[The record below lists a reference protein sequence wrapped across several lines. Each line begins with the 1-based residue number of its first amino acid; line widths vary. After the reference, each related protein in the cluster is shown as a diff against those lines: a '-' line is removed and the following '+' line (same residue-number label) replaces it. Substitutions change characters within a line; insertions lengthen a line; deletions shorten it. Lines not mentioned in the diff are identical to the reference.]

1 MKDWLYDRIVRHNER
16 IQREYE
22 RYVRG
27 HMGEHRKKRWKHWIV
42 LLLLAVKYRDSQKDR
57 VHSLVLVKLKEGTAK
72 LRMEW
77 VPGAVW
83 YNVYMSRDGL
93 NYRFVEKVKRHV
105 CKVRGLEEDKMYF
118 FRFKVSL
125 DGSSYSEFSEALTVT
140 AVKNKE
146 HYLMEQISVREAE
159 GGCGRA
165 DDREF
170 PGAETGSGKDRREK
184 KGDGSYAFSASPGE
198 SGGLLLVWEKIPGA
212 LHYNLYRSREGGNW
226 RFAVQTEEDRYLDSQ
241 VKGGDA
247 YVYKLKYT
255 FDGKRYHEF
264 PEQAAGRAPLEKY
277 RNANSG
283 RLWERGAESE
293 AVGRPL
299 PVHLAKS
306 MLAFDV
312 VSFDV
317 FDTLILRPFSEPSDL
332 FILVGE
338 ELGIMDFCEIRK
350 KAEEDARRRS
360 EFLRGSREVTL
371 YDIYEMVEEET
382 GVEAVS
388 GARTEFLTERKLC
401 FANPYM
407 LEVFRM
413 VKARGKTVVAV
424 SDMYLPRELME
435 ELLRSCGY
443 EGFDDILVSCDY
455 SCTKRKG
462 GLFDILRKKY
472 RGAIF
477 HVGDHPRS
485 DVEAA
490 RERGIEARQYRNVN
504 EAGRPFRAKDMSRLA
519 GSAYRGIVNA
529 KLHNGRDRYTPWYEV
544 GYVYTG
550 LYCMGFC
557 RWIMEQA
564 RAHGLEKILFLAR
577 EGDLYQKVFCQMYP
591 DFPTAYV
598 LWSRIPVVKTTV
610 NWNRHPFLLQ
620 IIHHKAG
627 ALYKSRLRILFDR
640 VGIGALKKY
649 FPAYR
654 LREEEYLTSENE
666 KAVRRLV
673 TEHWDELASCYS
685 ADQACIESYLRRQ
698 VGDARRA
705 AVVDVGWSGNNVLQV
720 RHLIEEEYGM
730 DCKIH
735 CLLAAARDVNDTYM
749 AGMMQRG
756 QVQTYLFSPMHNKG
770 LHDAHQEE
778 NERLNSF
785 FFEILTQSATPTF
798 LGFDSQGRFLYDIPE
813 VENYARDGQIHEGA
827 LDFVRDYTEIFRD
840 FPYMMDISGHDA
852 YMPFQYFSR
861 NLLWMRQ
868 YFGDYIFG
876 RDLFA
881 TQDKAVMESVRE
893 VMEKA
898 GLWEERQ

>member
-1 MKDWLYDRIVRHNER
+1 MKDWFYDRVVRRNER

-22 RYVRG
+22 RYVQG
-27 HMGEHRKKRWKHWIV
+27 HIGEHRKKRWKHWLV
-42 LLLLAVKYRDSQKDR
+42 LLLLSVKYRDSQKDR

-83 YNVYMSRDGL
+83 YNLYMSLDGVH
-93 NYRFVEKVKRHV
+93 YRFVEKSSRHV
-105 CKVRGLEEDKMYF
+105 CRVQGLEEDKMYF
-118 FRFKVSL
+118 FRFKVSM
-125 DGSSYSEFSEALTVT
+125 DGRYYSGFSEVLTVT
-140 AVKNKE
+140 ALKNKE
-146 HYLMEQISVREAE
+146 LYLMERIAGKEA
-159 GGCGRA
+159 
-165 DDREF
+165 
-170 PGAETGSGKDRREK
+170 
-184 KGDGSYAFSASPGE
+184 GDGTGRSGPLPGSPAAGRDKGREDSPALSACQGE
-198 SGGLLLVWEKIPGA
+198 NGGILLTWEKIPGA
-212 LHYNLYRSREGGNW
+212 IHYNLYRSGEDSSW
-226 RFAVQTEEDRYLDSQ
+226 RFAVQTEENRHLDSQ
-241 VKGGDA
+241 VKGGVS

-255 FDGKRYHEF
+255 FDGKRYHDL
-264 PEQAAGRAPLEKY
+264 PEQAAAEAPREKY
-277 RNANSG
+277 PNANSG
-283 RLWERGAESE
+283 RLWEGGAESE
-293 AVGRPL
+293 ALGRPL

-306 MLAFDV
+306 MMPYDV
-312 VSFDV
+312 LSFDV
-317 FDTLILRPFSEPSDL
+317 FDTLILRPFAEPSDL

-350 KAEEDARRRS
+350 KAEEDARRKS
-360 EFLRGSREVTL
+360 EFLRGTREVTL

-382 GVEAVS
+382 GVDAVK

-413 VKARGKTVVAV
+413 VKARGKTLVAV
-424 SDMYLPRELME
+424 SDMYLPRELLE

-443 EGFDDILVSCDY
+443 EGFSHVFVSCDY

-462 GLFDILRKKY
+462 GLFDILRREY
-472 RGAIF
+472 SGQIL

-490 RERGIEARQYRNVN
+490 RERGIEAVQYRNVN
-504 EAGRPFRAKDMSRLA
+504 EAGKPFRAGDMSRLA

-557 RWIMEQA
+557 RWIMEYA
-564 RAHGLEKILFLAR
+564 RARGLEKILFLAR
-577 EGDLYQKVFCQMYP
+577 EGDLYQKVFRQMYP
-591 DFPTAYV
+591 EFPTAYV

-610 NWNRHPFLLQ
+610 NTNRHPYLLQ

-627 ALYKSRLRILFDR
+627 ALYKSRLGVLFER
-640 VGIGALKKY
+640 VGIGRLKKY

-654 LREEEYLTSENE
+654 LREEEYLTGENE

-673 TEHWDELASCYS
+673 TEHWDELAGCYDK
-685 ADQACIESYLRRQ
+685 DQAYIEAYLRRQ
-698 VGDARRA
+698 IGDARRA

-720 RHLIEEEYGM
+720 RRLAETYGM
-730 DCKIH
+730 DCEIH
-735 CLLAAARDVNDTYM
+735 CLLAAARNVNDTYM
-749 AGMMQRG
+749 AGMMQRR
-756 QVQTYLFSPMHNKG
+756 QVEVYLFSPLQNKG
-770 LHDAHQEE
+770 LHDSHQEE
-778 NERLNSF
+778 NSRLNSF

-798 LGFDSQGRFLYDIPE
+798 LGFDSRGRFLYDIPE
-813 VENYARDGQIHEGA
+813 VENYERDRQIHQGT
-827 LDFVRDYTEIFRD
+827 LDFVKDYTGTFRD
-840 FPYMMDISGHDA
+840 FPYMLDISGHDA

-861 NLLWMRQ
+861 NLLWIKK

-881 TQDKAVMESVRE
+881 TQDKAVMESVKE

>member
-1 MKDWLYDRIVRHNER
+1 
-16 IQREYE
+16 
-22 RYVRG
+22 
-27 HMGEHRKKRWKHWIV
+27 
-42 LLLLAVKYRDSQKDR
+42 
-57 VHSLVLVKLKEGTAK
+57 
-72 LRMEW
+72 
-77 VPGAVW
+77 
-83 YNVYMSRDGL
+83 
-93 NYRFVEKVKRHV
+93 
-105 CKVRGLEEDKMYF
+105 
-118 FRFKVSL
+118 
-125 DGSSYSEFSEALTVT
+125 
-140 AVKNKE
+140 
-146 HYLMEQISVREAE
+146 MEQISVREAE

-170 PGAETGSGKDRREK
+170 PGAETGPGKDRREK

-299 PVHLAKS
+299 PIHLAKS

-472 RGAIF
+472 RGVIF

-490 RERGIEARQYRNVN
+490 RERGIEAVQECER
-504 EAGRPFRAKDMSRLA
+504 GRKALPGK
-519 GSAYRGIVNA
+519 
-529 KLHNGRDRYTPWYEV
+529 
-544 GYVYTG
+544 GYVPPGGQRLPGRRQREAPQRQRPVHTLVRGG
-550 LYCMGFC
+550 LCVHRAVLYGILPLDHGAGQGTRAGEDPVSGKRGGSVPEGVLPDVPGFPHSLCALVQNSRGEDYCEL
-557 RWIMEQA
+557 EQA
-564 RAHGLEKILFLAR
+564 SLSS
-577 EGDLYQKVFCQMYP
+577 P
-591 DFPTAYV
+591 D
-598 LWSRIPVVKTTV
+598 
-610 NWNRHPFLLQ
+610 HPPQ
-620 IIHHKAG
+620 G
-627 ALYKSRLRILFDR
+627 RGS
-640 VGIGALKKY
+640 
-649 FPAYR
+649 
-654 LREEEYLTSENE
+654 
-666 KAVRRLV
+666 
-673 TEHWDELASCYS
+673 
-685 ADQACIESYLRRQ
+685 
-698 VGDARRA
+698 
-705 AVVDVGWSGNNVLQV
+705 LQV
-720 RHLIEEEYGM
+720 Q
-730 DCKIH
+730 
-735 CLLAAARDVNDTYM
+735 
-749 AGMMQRG
+749 AG
-756 QVQTYLFSPMHNKG
+756 N
-770 LHDAHQEE
+770 
-778 NERLNSF
+778 
-785 FFEILTQSATPTF
+785 
-798 LGFDSQGRFLYDIPE
+798 
-813 VENYARDGQIHEGA
+813 
-827 LDFVRDYTEIFRD
+827 
-840 FPYMMDISGHDA
+840 
-852 YMPFQYFSR
+852 PF
-861 NLLWMRQ
+861 
-868 YFGDYIFG
+868 
-876 RDLFA
+876 
-881 TQDKAVMESVRE
+881 
-893 VMEKA
+893 
-898 GLWEERQ
+898 